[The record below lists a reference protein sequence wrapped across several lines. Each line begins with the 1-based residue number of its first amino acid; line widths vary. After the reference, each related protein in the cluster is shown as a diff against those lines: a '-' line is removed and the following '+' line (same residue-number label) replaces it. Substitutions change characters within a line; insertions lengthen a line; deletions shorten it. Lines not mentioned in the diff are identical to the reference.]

1 MGDPT
6 NGDKKARLDHIQ
18 EQLKLLAKSRLEF
31 QEEYRQ
37 LLKSMTPPHDQARQD
52 SQMFSKLDET
62 LAQMRASRRNADEK
76 MAALM
81 ITVKLFLRP
90 LP

>member
-1 MGDPT
+1 MGDAT

-37 LLKSMTPPHDQARQD
+37 LLKALAPRHDQPED
-52 SQMFSKLDET
+52 SEIWRKISET
-62 LAQMRASRRNADEK
+62 HAQLAVSQRSADEK

-81 ITVKLFLRP
+81 VTVKLFRRP